1 MKQPILT
8 VIIFIL
14 FASLSSLSY
23 ASTASTPRLFSSYIQ
38 LAQNNQSLDAA
49 VQSIKQKT
57 GGRILSTK
65 TISKNGS
72 RVYKIKVLLPSGKVQ
87 TFTVSAQ

>member
-1 MKQPILT
+1 MKYTFLAIT
-8 VIIFIL
+8 L
-14 FASLSSLSY
+14 FLSASLISSPTYAGQSLSE
-23 ASTASTPRLFSSYIQ
+23 
-38 LAQNNQSLDAA
+38 AA
-49 VQSIKQKT
+49 ESVKQRT

-65 TISKNGS
+65 TTQSGGQ

>member
-1 MKQPILT
+1 MKY
-8 VIIFIL
+8 IFLAITL
-14 FASLSSLSY
+14 FLSASLISSPIYAGQSLSE
-23 ASTASTPRLFSSYIQ
+23 ATES
-38 LAQNNQSLDAA
+38 
-49 VQSIKQKT
+49 VKQRT

-65 TISKNGS
+65 TTQSGGQ